1 MFVLP
6 ALIFPFVFGLALFRL
21 VEIPRKLWAG
31 VLRLPGRHRRLWL
44 AATAGAYLALLCYTA
59 ALAAVLARAIFLA
72 ENQVFAYLSLLIY
85 VASYPVVYFVAAWV
99 FYYGLEPKKH
109 QEAR

>member
-31 VLRLPGRHRRLWL
+31 VLQLPDRHRRLWS
-44 AATAGAYLALLCYTA
+44 AATAGAYLALLCCSA
-59 ALAAVLARAIFLA
+59 ALGIALARALFFA
-72 ENQVFAYLSLLIY
+72 EDEVSAYLSLLAY
-85 VASYPVVYFVAAWV
+85 VASYPVAYFVAAWI
-99 FYYGLEPKKH
+99 FYYGLKPKK
-109 QEAR
+109 QLETP